1 MGSWGIWNQCK
12 IDCWPGNDFEK
23 WLAWCDDSIM
33 MMIMKM
39 RWCQTTSRK
48 LGGECI
54 SWKTVYGKKHISY
67 WSFKNKPSQPHG
79 IFATGGGGGGSKF
92 TPIKKKNKNKNKPS
106 QPHGIFAAGGGQNAH
121 TRKKKQT
128 FPSECRKILFKSEC
142 FGKVVLNSI
151 TVESFQVPT
160 SDIILT

>member
-54 SWKTVYGKKHISY
+54 SWKTIYGKKHISY

-79 IFATGGGGGGSKF
+79 ISPLGGPLCPHKKKTKTKTNHLNPTAFSPLGGGGGKM
-92 TPIKKKNKNKNKPS
+92 PIQEKKNKPS
-106 QPHGIFAAGGGQNAH
+106 HLNAGKSYLNQSVLE
-121 TRKKKQT
+121 K
-128 FPSECRKILFKSEC
+128 LF
-142 FGKVVLNSI
+142 
-151 TVESFQVPT
+151 
-160 SDIILT
+160 

>member
-1 MGSWGIWNQCK
+1 MGSWGIWNHCK

-33 MMIMKM
+33 MMTMKM

-79 IFATGGGGGGSKF
+79 IFATG
-92 TPIKKKNKNKNKPS
+92 
-106 QPHGIFAAGGGQNAH
+106 GGGQNAH

>member
-1 MGSWGIWNQCK
+1 MHILENCLRKETYILLVIQK
-12 IDCWPGNDFEK
+12 
-23 WLAWCDDSIM
+23 
-33 MMIMKM
+33 
-39 RWCQTTSRK
+39 QTISTPRHFAA
-48 LGGECI
+48 GGAFVPTQE
-54 SWKTVYGKKHISY
+54 
-67 WSFKNKPSQPHG
+67 KNK
-79 IFATGGGGGGSKF
+79 
-92 TPIKKKNKNKNKPS
+92 KKKTKTKTNHLNPTAFS
-106 QPHGIFAAGGGQNAH
+106 PLGGGQNAH

>member
-79 IFATGGGGGGSKF
+79 IFAAGGE
-92 TPIKKKNKNKNKPS
+92 
-106 QPHGIFAAGGGQNAH
+106 GGGQNAH

>member
-79 IFATGGGGGGSKF
+79 ISPLGGLCAH
-92 TPIKKKNKNKNKPS
+92 TRKKQKQKTKTKTDHLNPPAFS
-106 QPHGIFAAGGGQNAH
+106 PLGGGGQNAH

-128 FPSECRKILFKSEC
+128 FPSDCRKILFKSEC